1 MPKIKLTEGSYRY
14 KSVPIFEGVK
24 RINKQIAFNNL
35 CQLKN
40 VLDKHGIEFQLTFGT
55 LLGAIREG
63 DFIDHDEDI
72 DLLIFGENK
81 QQFFDILPE
90 LREKGFEVARYD
102 RRNLMSII
110 KDGEYI
116 DLYFMSLRENGT
128 RYCSGI
134 ILPTELT
141 DETIEYSFKG
151 LEMKI
156 PKAYLQFL
164 RYEYGDNWMIPIQW
178 FNYEPSKIARS
189 MTVMKSILKEW
200 LPDFMFFLFVKP
212 SEHKMLNRYLPKLER
227 FRKEQ
232 VEVKED

>member
-1 MPKIKLTEGSYRY
+1 MPKIRLTEGSYRY
-14 KSVPIFEGVK
+14 KTVPIFEGVK

-40 VLDKHGIEFQLTFGT
+40 VLDKHEIEFQLTYGT

-72 DLLIFGENK
+72 DLIILGEKK

-90 LREKGFEVARYD
+90 LKKEGFEVARYD

-110 KDGEYI
+110 KNGEYI
-116 DLYFMSLRENGT
+116 DLYFMSLREDGT

-134 ILPTELT
+134 VLPVELT
-141 DETIEYSFKG
+141 DETIDHNFKG
-151 LEMKI
+151 LEVKI

-164 RYEYGDNWMIPIQW
+164 RYAYGDNWMIPIQR
-178 FNYEPSKIARS
+178 FDYKQSKMSRL
-189 MTVMKSILKEW
+189 MTITKSILKEL
-200 LPDFMFFLFVKP
+200 LPDFMFFFLVKP
-212 SEHKMLNRYLPKLER
+212 SEKEMLSRHLLKLER
-227 FRKEQ
+227 FRIEQ
-232 VEVKED
+232 RESKNS

>member
-1 MPKIKLTEGSYRY
+1 MPTIKLTEGSYHY
-14 KSVPIFEGVK
+14 KTIPIFEGVK
-24 RINKQIAFNNL
+24 RINKQIAFDNL
-35 CQLKN
+35 CQLKEI
-40 VLDKHGIEFQLTFGT
+40 LDQQGIEFQLTFGT

-72 DLLIFGENK
+72 DLLILEENK

-110 KDGEYI
+110 KNGEYI
-116 DLYFMSLRENGT
+116 DLYFMSLREDGT

-141 DETIEYSFKG
+141 DETIEYTFKG

-164 RYEYGDNWMIPIQW
+164 RYEYGENWMTPIQW
-178 FNYEPSKIARS
+178 FNYGPSKIARS

-200 LPDFMFFLFVKP
+200 LPDFIFFLLVKP
-212 SEHKMLNRYLPKLER
+212 SEQKMLNRYRPKLAR

-232 VEVKED
+232 VEAKED